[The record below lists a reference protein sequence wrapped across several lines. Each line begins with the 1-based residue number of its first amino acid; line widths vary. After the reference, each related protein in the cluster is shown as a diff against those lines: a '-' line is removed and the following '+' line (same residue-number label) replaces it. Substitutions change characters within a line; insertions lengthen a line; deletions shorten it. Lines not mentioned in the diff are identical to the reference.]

1 MKLRASPL
9 LILAVLFVLSSSKG
23 GARGGSSP
31 VTGDKLG
38 RLTLAQV
45 RALAATVGFPDPDLA
60 AAVAYAE
67 SQGFP
72 HVIGDNGN
80 SYGLWQVNIPWHPE
94 YRGREHDLTDPTFN
108 AQAALAI
115 FQAGGWTKWSTFNDG
130 KHLQYMPA
138 KGGAA

>member
-1 MKLRASPL
+1 MRLRVSPL
-9 LILAVLFVLSSSKG
+9 LLLAALFVLSK

-31 VTGDKLG
+31 VTGDRLG
-38 RLTLAQV
+38 RMTLAQV
-45 RALAATVGFPDPDLA
+45 RALAARVGFPDPDLA

-80 SYGLWQVNIPWHPE
+80 SYGLWQINIPWHPE

-115 FQAGGWTKWSTFNDG
+115 FQAGGWSKWSTYNDG
-130 KHLQYMPA
+130 KHLAYMPA
-138 KGGAA
+138 KGASA

>member
-1 MKLRASPL
+1 MKRVSPL
-9 LILAVLFVLSSSKG
+9 LLLAALFVLSKSTR
-23 GARGGSSP
+23 AGSSP

-38 RLTLAQV
+38 RMTLAQV
-45 RALAATVGFPDPDLA
+45 RALAARVGFPDPDLA

-80 SYGLWQVNIPWHPE
+80 SYGLWQINIPWHPE

-115 FQAGGWTKWSTFNDG
+115 FQAGGWSKWSTYNDG
-130 KHLQYMPA
+130 KHLAYMPA
-138 KGGAA
+138 KGASA